1 MAYYR
6 EPTEEQRKLLVAWDL
21 DPDKWLVADEHCDR
35 VFFLHRDY
43 ETTGEI
49 TVRVLPKGVREDG

>member
-1 MAYYR
+1 MVDYM
-6 EPTEEQRKLLVAWDL
+6 EPTEKQRKLLVKWDL
-21 DPDKWLVADEHCDR
+21 DPDMWFVVDDHADR

-49 TVRVLPKGVREDG
+49 TMKVLPKGVREVG

>member
-1 MAYYR
+1 M
-6 EPTEEQRKLLVAWDL
+6 EPTEKQRKLLVKWDL
-21 DPDKWLVADEHCDR
+21 DPDMWFVVDDHADR

-49 TVRVLPKGVREDG
+49 TMKVLPKGVREVG